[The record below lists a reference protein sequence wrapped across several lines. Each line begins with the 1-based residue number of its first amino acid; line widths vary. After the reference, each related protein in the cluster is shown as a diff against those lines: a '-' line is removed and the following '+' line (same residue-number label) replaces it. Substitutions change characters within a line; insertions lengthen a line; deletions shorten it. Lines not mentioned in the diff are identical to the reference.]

1 MYHCRLY
8 QAPGCCNATRKMTWK
23 PNVTVAAIIESA
35 GRYLL
40 VQERDRERV
49 VLNQPAGHLEPH
61 ESLMDAVVRET
72 LEETGRHF
80 QPQALV
86 GIYRFDNT
94 DNGITYLRVC
104 FCGNAS
110 APEPGR
116 ALDADIIDTVWLAPE
131 AVERRHRELRSPLV
145 QHCIR
150 DYQSGRRYPLDLL
163 VDLSSQT

>member
-1 MYHCRLY
+1 MI
-8 QAPGCCNATRKMTWK
+8 WK
-23 PNVTVAAIIESA
+23 PNVTVAAVIESA

-40 VQERDRERV
+40 VQERDQERV

-61 ESLMDAVVRET
+61 ESILDAVVRET

-86 GIYRFDNT
+86 GIYRFHST

-104 FCGNAS
+104 FCGSAS
-110 APEPGR
+110 DPEPDR
-116 ALDADIIDTVWLAPE
+116 ILDPDIIDTVWLAPE
-131 AVERRHRELRSPLV
+131 AIEHRSRELRSPLV

-150 DYQSGRRYPLDLL
+150 DYQAGRRYPLDLL
-163 VDLSSQT
+163 VDLSNQA